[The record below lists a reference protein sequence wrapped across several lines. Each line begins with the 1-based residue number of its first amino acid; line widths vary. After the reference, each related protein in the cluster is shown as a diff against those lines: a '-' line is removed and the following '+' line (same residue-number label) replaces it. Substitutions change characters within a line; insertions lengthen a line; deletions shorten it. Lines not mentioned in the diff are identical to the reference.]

1 MAPTLGWDCVCP
13 RQKGCTEPPGKIVQK
28 VDSGIGQK
36 IDSGIG
42 RKLVQ
47 ELPENLIQK
56 IKNPEFFGKRMW
68 RREGV
73 FRRVYIVIYVRWRP
87 GARPKIWNYLG
98 KAFHILNQH
107 AAGS

>member
-1 MAPTLGWDCVCP
+1 MGPTLGWDCVCP
-13 RQKGCTEPPGKIVQK
+13 RQKGCTQPPGKTVQK
-28 VDSGIGQK
+28 IDSGIGQK

-56 IKNPEFFGKRMW
+56 IKNPEFFGKKMW

-73 FRRVYIVIYVRWRP
+73 FRRVYIVIYVRWQP
-87 GARPKIWNYLG
+87 CGPTKISNYLG
-98 KAFHILNQH
+98 T
-107 AAGS
+107 AGHLMNP